1 MINDLAVNNALLW
14 KYVDDTTAS
23 EIVSKGDQ
31 SNAQAIADTVADWS
45 RKNRVKLNNDKCKEL
60 CISFARVE
68 RDFPPVVID
77 GVNIKVVESA
87 KLLGLTISN
96 DLTWN
101 THITEVIKKASKRL
115 YFLIQLKRANVSES
129 DLVFTPHVYVPS

>member
-60 CISFARVE
+60 RISFARVE
-68 RDFPPVVID
+68 RDFPPIVMD

-96 DLTWN
+96 DLTSTSNWDN
-101 THITEVIKKASKRL
+101 
-115 YFLIQLKRANVSES
+115 
-129 DLVFTPHVYVPS
+129 

>member
-1 MINDLAVNNALLW
+1 MINDVAVNNALLW
-14 KYVDDTTAS
+14 KYMDDTTAS

-31 SNAQAIADTVADWS
+31 RNAQAIADTMADWS

-87 KLLGLTISN
+87 KLLAI
-96 DLTWN
+96 
-101 THITEVIKKASKRL
+101 
-115 YFLIQLKRANVSES
+115 RAYH
-129 DLVFTPHVYVPS
+129 F